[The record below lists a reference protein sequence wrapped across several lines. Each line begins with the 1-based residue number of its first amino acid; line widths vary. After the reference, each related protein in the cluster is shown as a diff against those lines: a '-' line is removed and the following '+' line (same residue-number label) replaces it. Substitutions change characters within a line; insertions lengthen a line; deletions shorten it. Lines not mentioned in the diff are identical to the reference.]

1 MAVISIT
8 EVSATGTGEESGAG
22 AGLGSGARVTVG
34 RLTAW
39 LITVSAS

>member
-1 MAVISIT
+1 MAVISIA
-8 EVSATGTGEESGAG
+8 EVSATGTGEESGAR

-39 LITVSAS
+39 LIAVSAS